1 MAKPASLPRWADV
14 GGDIVE
20 PSSGK
25 KDIGWIV
32 SEQPPHSYFN
42 WFQNLVYQW
51 CDYLDGL
58 TGEALTWTAAHVFQ
72 STVNMTNGTA
82 ADTLT
87 VAATGSSA
95 RFAIRGT
102 GSATEGAF
110 VGTSARNGG
119 AIVGTNTGTGG
130 SAAGVTGGGASV
142 GVDGVALGGVVGAS
156 GVRGQALDADGA
168 AGRFSHSSAS
178 GVSVIS
184 TASGANGIAVKAV
197 ASGSGTV
204 AVRAEG
210 HSAGAGS
217 PVLAV
222 AGHASQSAV
231 EGDGTSHNG
240 NGVYGHTDGAVG
252 VKGVN
257 SGELGQAANFANT
270 SVTNLGTVL
279 VVTQHGHGAGL
290 LCEASEGLAGSF
302 ANTSSTNPA
311 LNVQSSGSTPAIR
324 ANGAGTSVGLN
335 LVPQAAPSVLTNG
348 DIWVETGTNTL
359 KVRINGVTKT
369 VTLT

>member
-25 KDIGWIV
+25 KDTGWIV

-72 STVNMTNGTA
+72 STVSITNGTA

-87 VAATGSSA
+87 VAATGSGA
-95 RFAIRGT
+95 RYAIRGT
-102 GSATEGAF
+102 GNATEGAF

-168 AGRFSHSSAS
+168 AGRFSHGSAS

-197 ASGSGTV
+197 ASGSGAV

-217 PVLAV
+217 PVLAI
-222 AGHASQSAV
+222 AGHSSQYAVDAQGSAA
-231 EGDGTSHNG
+231 GSG
-240 NGVYGHTDGAVG
+240 G
-252 VKGVN
+252 VKA
-257 SGELGQAANFANT
+257 STNT
-270 SVTNLGTVL
+270 GTAVRAEN
-279 VVTQHGHGAGL
+279 TGATGT
-290 LCEASEGLAGSF
+290 AGSF
-302 ANTSSTNPA
+302 ENSNVSSANVTLEVIQAGTGNA
-311 LNVQSSGSTPAIR
+311 LMVSAVSGS
-324 ANGAGTSVGLN
+324 GALVSNASDLFNTLYATNTGAAPTASFQNDGTGAPLN
-335 LVPQAAPSVLTNG
+335 LVPKAAPSTLNNG